1 MWPLPYMRLRG
12 GTDLSSATTK
22 PHTGR
27 DWRFRLPAILAFAM
41 SRWLYRSL
49 LVSGVSFALSKE
61 MFVLAF
67 RHKPFFLR
75 RRLLAIW

>member
-1 MWPLPYMRLRG
+1 MRLRG
-12 GTDLSSATTK
+12 GTDLNSATTK

-27 DWRFRLPAILAFAM
+27 IGVPAIFAVAM
-41 SRWLYRSL
+41 SRWFYRAL
-49 LVSGVSFALSKE
+49 LVPGVSSALFKE

-75 RRLLAIW
+75 RRLSAIW